1 MSDDLV
7 AVLRALP
14 SLLKSPWVCPNTLG
28 TGPEDG
34 KHFVGRV
41 FTPALR
47 KAKIEDFRWKDLR
60 HTFASRLRMAGV
72 DIQDIR
78 DLLGHCST
86 RMTERYAHLAP
97 GKLHQSM
104 QRLSTA
110 GSQVAPEVAPAP
122 EEPRHA
128 VTAGAEN
135 PEGSLAPDED
145 GRYWDRTS
153 GPRLV
158 RPPTRDSDD

>member
-1 MSDDLV
+1 MSL
-7 AVLRALP
+7 
-14 SLLKSPWVCPNTLG
+14 S
-28 TGPEDG
+28 
-34 KHFVGRV
+34 
-41 FTPALR
+41 
-47 KAKIEDFRWKDLR
+47 RWKDLR

-86 RMTERYAHLAP
+86 RMTERYALAP
-97 GKLHQSM
+97 GKLHEAV
-104 QRLSTA
+104 QRLNR
-110 GSQVAPEVAPAP
+110 VAEVPPEVPPAP
-122 EEPRHA
+122 EEPLRA

-135 PEGSLAPDED
+135 PEAALDDGTD

-158 RPPTRDSDD
+158 RATGVDDKD

>member
-1 MSDDLV
+1 
-7 AVLRALP
+7 
-14 SLLKSPWVCPNTLG
+14 
-28 TGPEDG
+28 
-34 KHFVGRV
+34 
-41 FTPALR
+41 
-47 KAKIEDFRWKDLR
+47 
-60 HTFASRLRMAGV
+60 MAGV

-97 GKLHQSM
+97 GKLHEAV
-104 QRLSTA
+104 QRLNR
-110 GSQVAPEVAPAP
+110 VADVPPEVPPAP
-122 EEPRHA
+122 EEPCRA

-135 PEGSLAPDED
+135 PEASRDDEAD

-158 RPPTRDSDD
+158 RAMLSR